1 MAEDLVELGRKS
13 SVKWSLFEKPY
24 LPGWS
29 KKSSAAARHAALE
42 RLTRQQGCLR
52 IDRKLNQ
59 LANVT
64 RDAETARLA
73 RQDQRWIGKQGFCH
87 LNGKSR

>member
-1 MAEDLVELGRKS
+1 MAESLVELGRKTFR
-13 SVKWSLFEKPY
+13 WSHFEKPY

-29 KKSSAAARHAALE
+29 KTGSVASRHSALE
-42 RLTRQQGCLR
+42 SLVATQGCLR

-64 RDAETARLA
+64 RDPATARLA
-73 RQDQRWIGKQGFCH
+73 RQDQRWIGKQKFCH
-87 LNGKSR
+87 LKGKKR